1 MKFKGFIFDFDGLM
15 LDTEMPRFTAWQEEF
30 TKLGFPL
37 TFKDWW
43 KTIGTG
49 PSAYDPAE
57 HLFELTNGLADRSAL
72 RRSAGARADE
82 LVASAQLLPGVGDF
96 IKKAAEAK
104 MPMAVA
110 SSSDRDWVTGHLAK
124 HNLLPYFQAVF
135 TAQDVQNV
143 KPDPELY
150 LLAVKTLALPVDSI
164 LAFEDSP
171 NGIKA
176 AKAAGLR
183 CVAVPNRITREM
195 DLSSADLIAESFLS
209 LHPQDNFAIE

>member
-1 MKFKGFIFDFDGLM
+1 MKFMGFVFDFDGLM

-30 TKLGFPL
+30 ARLGFPL

-43 KTIGTG
+43 ITIGTG

-57 HLFELTNGLADRSAL
+57 HLFELTNGRADRSAL
-72 RRSAGARADE
+72 RRSASARADE
-82 LVASAQLLPGVGDF
+82 LVASAQLLPGVEEF
-96 IKKAAEAK
+96 IKAAADAK

-110 SSSDRDWVTGHLAK
+110 SSSDHDWVVGHLEK

-135 TAQDVQNV
+135 TAQDAQNV

-150 LLAVKTLALPVDSI
+150 RMAVKSLALPIDSI

-183 CVAVPNRITREM
+183 CMAVPNRITREM
-195 DLSSADLIAESFLS
+195 DLSSADLIVESFIS
-209 LHPQDNFAIE
+209 LHPRDNFAIK

>member
-1 MKFKGFIFDFDGLM
+1 MRFKGFVFDFDGLM

-30 TKLGFPL
+30 AKFGFQL
-37 TFKDWW
+37 TFRDWW

-57 HLFELTNGLADRSAL
+57 HLFELTNGLADRAAMRSSA
-72 RRSAGARADE
+72 AARADE
-82 LVASAQLLPGVGDF
+82 LVASVLLLPGVEDF
-96 IKKAAEAK
+96 IKQASKTN
-104 MPMAVA
+104 MPLAVA
-110 SSSDRDWVTGHLAK
+110 SSSDHDWVIGHLAN
-124 HNLLPYFQAVF
+124 HNLTQYFQSVF
-135 TAQDVQNV
+135 TAQDVKNV
-143 KPDPELY
+143 KPQPELY
-150 LLAVKTLALPVDSI
+150 LLAIKELGLAVDSI

-195 DLSSADLIAESFLS
+195 DLSGADLIVESFES
-209 LHPQDNFAIE
+209 IHPQADFNLT

>member
-1 MKFKGFIFDFDGLM
+1 MKFLGFIFDFDGLI

-30 TKLGFPL
+30 AKLGFPL
-37 TFKDWW
+37 TFRDWW

-57 HLFELTNGLADRSAL
+57 HLYELTEGRVDPEALNSSANV
-72 RRSAGARADE
+72 RADE
-82 LVASAQLLPGVGDF
+82 LVASAHLLPGVEDF
-96 IKKAAEAK
+96 IRSAAEAG

-110 SSSDRDWVTGHLAK
+110 SSSDHDWVIGHLTRF
-124 HNLLPYFQAVF
+124 NMLPYFKAVF
-135 TAQDVQNV
+135 TAHDVENV

-150 LLAVKTLALPVDSI
+150 LIATNKLALPTSSI

-176 AKAAGLR
+176 AKAAGLH
-183 CVAVPNRITREM
+183 CLAVPNRITSEM
-195 DLSSADLIAESFLS
+195 DLSSADLIVESFTG
-209 LHPQDNFAIE
+209 LHPENHFAIK